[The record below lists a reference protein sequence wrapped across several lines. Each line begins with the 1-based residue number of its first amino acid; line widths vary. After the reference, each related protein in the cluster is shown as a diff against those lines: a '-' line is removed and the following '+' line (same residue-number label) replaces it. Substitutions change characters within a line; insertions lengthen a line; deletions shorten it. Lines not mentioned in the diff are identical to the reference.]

1 MGKFATATALATV
14 FLFTSGTAPATLTA
28 ETGSAYDH
36 TFEAISG
43 GPLPL
48 DQYRGK
54 VLLIVNTASFCGFTP
69 QYEGLQS
76 LWERYEDKG
85 LVVIGIPSNDFGEQ
99 EPKSESEILGFCR
112 GAFGVSFPLTSK
124 TVVKGEDA
132 HPFYQW
138 AGDVLGD
145 AAKPRWNFHKY
156 LVDADGTLVGW
167 FSSAV
172 KPTSPKMIKAIE
184 DALSKTRPTGS

>member
-1 MGKFATATALATV
+1 MGKLATAVALASAFV
-14 FLFTSGTAPATLTA
+14 FTSGVPPVTA
-28 ETGSAYDH
+28 EAGSAYDH
-36 TFEAISG
+36 GFEAISG

-48 DQYRGK
+48 EQYRGK
-54 VLLIVNTASFCGFTP
+54 ALLIVNTASFCGFTP

-85 LVVIGIPSNDFGEQ
+85 LVVIGVPSNDFGAQ

-132 HPFYQW
+132 HPFYRW
-138 AGDVLGD
+138 AATVLGD
-145 AAKPRWNFHKY
+145 ASRPRWNFHKY
-156 LVDADGTLVGW
+156 LVNADGKLAGW

-184 DALSKTRPTGS
+184 AALPNAEKSGS